1 MTLDRRTF
9 LTALGAVAGSA
20 ALGGCGARDAT
31 AGEDLT
37 FAFLGGGAELAAFS
51 ALARDFE
58 AAEGVRVRLQ
68 PVRWGRGRPATEA
81 ARTPDVVRLPY
92 TDLAAW
98 SSRGALLDLTG
109 RLPAADADRFL
120 PAPWRAAS
128 PAGTTVGVPH
138 TLDTSVLLVRTD
150 AATGAGVALPPSPQ
164 EAWTWEQLDEALVRL
179 GDVTRGRQ
187 SATGVNWQRAGA
199 HRWLNFLG
207 QSGGRLLTADLSA
220 SAVAGPAGGAALRW
234 TQSLFTRGLV
244 PPTTSTGGTD
254 VAALFARGDLAS
266 VFAAGSRLPALTGT
280 GIEFGA
286 TALPR
291 NPGVA
296 AELGGA
302 AVAVT
307 AGTPRA
313 EQAARFLR
321 FLAGP
326 EQMGRFCAATGALPT
341 RSDVGLTDLE
351 PTLRPDLVELLEAQ
365 TAGITAD
372 VVAQSTVPAFPALN
386 AVLGEQLERAFV
398 HGADAGRV
406 LEDLDA
412 GIARVLRG
420 APGGARSLGIEGIA
434 TTGLV

>member
-9 LTALGAVAGSA
+9 LTALGAAAGSA

-31 AGEDLT
+31 GGDDLT
-37 FAFLGGGAELAAFS
+37 FAFWSGGAELAAFS
-51 ALARDFE
+51 SLAREFE

-68 PVRWGRGRPATEA
+68 PVPWGRLRPAADA
-81 ARTPDVVRLPY
+81 ARAPDVVRLPY

-109 RLPAADADRFL
+109 RLPAADAGRFL
-120 PAPWRAAS
+120 PGPWRAVN
-128 PAGTTVGVPH
+128 PAGTTAGVPH

-150 AATGAGVALPPSPQ
+150 AAGAAGIALPPSPR
-164 EAWTWEQLDEALVRL
+164 EPWSWEQLDEALVRL

-207 QSGGRLLTADLSA
+207 QSGGRLLTEDLSA
-220 SAVAGPAGGAALRW
+220 PAVAGPAGRAALRW

-254 VAALFARGDLAS
+254 VAALFARGELAS
-266 VFAAGSRLPALTGT
+266 VFAGGFRLPALLGT

-286 TALPR
+286 TSLPR

-321 FLAGP
+321 FLAGQ
-326 EQMGRFCAATGALPT
+326 EQIGRFCAATGVLPT
-341 RSDVGLTDLE
+341 RTDVALADLG
-351 PTLRPDLVELLEAQ
+351 PALRPDLVELLEAQ

-372 VVAQSTVPAFPALN
+372 VVAQTTVPAFPAVN

-406 LEDLDA
+406 LEDLA
-412 GIARVLRG
+412 RGIGRALRN
-420 APGGARSLGIEGIA
+420 APGGAQSFGIRY
-434 TTGLV
+434 